1 MALPISKILPALP
14 SLPPLAGSNPANA
27 TTGFADLLGA
37 AIGNVE
43 SAQATAKAAAQDL
56 LLNGKGEIHEVA
68 LLGQRAELTLE
79 LFQQVRN
86 KLVQAYQEVMRM
98 PM

>member
-1 MALPISKILPALP
+1 MPAPIPPISP
-14 SLPPLAGSNPANA
+14 SPLPLAPTPAGRA
-27 TTGFADLLGA
+27 DQTTGFAELLGS
-37 AIGNVE
+37 AISEVE
-43 SAQATAKAAAQDL
+43 SSQAAAKSAAQDL
-56 LLNGKGEIHEVA
+56 LVAGKGEIHEVA
-68 LLGQRAELTLE
+68 LAGQRAELTLE

>member
-1 MALPISKILPALP
+1 MALPISTVSTALP
-14 SLPPLAGSNPANA
+14 SLPPLQGVNPAHSA
-27 TTGFADLLGA
+27 AGFADLLGA
-37 AIGNVE
+37 AISNVE
-43 SAQATAKAAAQDL
+43 SAQTTAKAAAQDL
-56 LLNGKGEIHEVA
+56 LVNGKGEIHEVA